1 MPVAYR
7 DYYETLGVP
16 RGASNEEIRRAYRK
30 LARENHPDVN
40 KDPGAEDR
48 FKEIAEAYEVLRDP
62 EKRERYDR
70 LGSDWR
76 AGEDVSGASGFGGF
90 EGVSFDFGDG
100 AGFGDFSDLF
110 ESMFGRSGMRG
121 ARSRPRRGSDLEAE
135 LELSLEEA
143 FTGGKRWVTLAGERS
158 YEVTIPPGV
167 RDGQRIRLAG
177 EGGEGPGGGPVGD
190 LFLRVRLRR
199 HPRFRLD
206 GDDLR
211 TKLPVSPWEA
221 ALGATV
227 ELKTLDGSRAQV
239 KVPQGSS
246 CGRRL
251 RLRGEGWPRRGGG
264 RGDLYAEVE
273 ILVPKKPSREER
285 EAFERLAEVS
295 SFDPR
300 RSQ

>member
-1 MPVAYR
+1 
-7 DYYETLGVP
+7 
-16 RGASNEEIRRAYRK
+16 
-30 LARENHPDVN
+30 
-40 KDPGAEDR
+40 
-48 FKEIAEAYEVLRDP
+48 
-62 EKRERYDR
+62 
-70 LGSDWR
+70 
-76 AGEDVSGASGFGGF
+76 
-90 EGVSFDFGDG
+90 
-100 AGFGDFSDLF
+100 
-110 ESMFGRSGMRG
+110 
-121 ARSRPRRGSDLEAE
+121 
-135 LELSLEEA
+135 
-143 FTGGKRWVTLAGERS
+143 
-158 YEVTIPPGV
+158 
-167 RDGQRIRLAG
+167 
-177 EGGEGPGGGPVGD
+177 VGD
-190 LFLRVRLRR
+190 LFLRVRLRP

-227 ELKTLDGSRAQV
+227 ELRTLDGGQAQV

-273 ILVPKKPSREER
+273 ILVPKKPSRDER

-300 RSQ
+300 RGQ